1 MLSQFLTRRND
12 VVTPTPSFSSTTNI
26 PRHFN
31 VIFNVIFVL
40 QLSTH
45 RRHQDNMPKYLTNH
59 MTDEEGGA
67 WKGKC
72 LGFPDWNGDW

>member
-1 MLSQFLTRRND
+1 
-12 VVTPTPSFSSTTNI
+12 
-26 PRHFN
+26 
-31 VIFNVIFVL
+31 
-40 QLSTH
+40 
-45 RRHQDNMPKYLTNH
+45 MPKYLTNH